1 MGSGTGGATG
11 EGAMPVRLGTEHMP
25 SGQDLSGLESIEL
38 PKKHMGVGSG
48 EPVIQ
53 LRSQQPIRFG

>member
-1 MGSGTGGATG
+1 MGSDTGGATG

-38 PKKHMGVGSG
+38 PKNMGVGSG

>member
-25 SGQDLSGLESIEL
+25 SGQDLSGLESTEL
-38 PKKHMGVGSG
+38 PKNMGVGSG